1 MIDFEDL
8 LKSLPNTG
16 RVVITCEKGSITGTR
31 IVKENEHIASFN
43 ALIDL
48 AKSAGYSVVRPDG
61 NAL

>member
-1 MIDFEDL
+1 MIDIEDFI
-8 LKSLPNTG
+8 KSLPNTG

-31 IVKENEHIASFN
+31 IVKDNEHIASFN

>member
-1 MIDFEDL
+1 MVISCE
-8 LKSLPNTG
+8 NGVITG
-16 RVVITCEKGSITGTR
+16 IRVVKDN
-31 IVKENEHIASFN
+31 KHIASLN

>member
-1 MIDFEDL
+1 MIDFQDL

-16 RVVITCEKGSITGTR
+16 RIVITCENGSITGAR
-31 IVKENEHIASFN
+31 IVKENEHVASLN

>member
-1 MIDFEDL
+1 MIDIKDL
-8 LKSLPNTG
+8 IKSLPSTG
-16 RVVITCEKGSITGTR
+16 RIVITCDNGVIAGTR

-48 AKSAGYSVVRPDG
+48 AKFAGYSIVRPDG

>member
-1 MIDFEDL
+1 MIDIKDL
-8 LKSLPNTG
+8 VKALPSTG
-16 RVVITCEKGSITGTR
+16 RVIFTCDHGVITGTR
-31 IVKENEHIASFN
+31 ILKDNECIASLN

>member
-1 MIDFEDL
+1 MIYFEDL

-16 RVVITCEKGSITGTR
+16 RVVITFEKGSITGTR

-48 AKSAGYSVVRPDG
+48 AKSAGYSIVRPDG
-61 NAL
+61 SAL

>member
-1 MIDFEDL
+1 MIIEQDIINN
-8 LKSLPNTG
+8 LPSDG
-16 RVVITCEKGSITGTR
+16 RVLLRCEGGRITSVRTLR
-31 IVKENEHIASFN
+31 DNEHIASFN

>member
-1 MIDFEDL
+1 MIDFENL
-8 LKSLPNTG
+8 LSSLPNTG
-16 RVVITCEKGSITGTR
+16 RVVITCENGLITGSR

>member
-1 MIDFEDL
+1 MIDIEDL
-8 LKSLPNTG
+8 IKSLPNTG
-16 RVVITCEKGSITGTR
+16 RVVITCENGSITGTR

>member
-1 MIDFEDL
+1 MIDFEGL

-16 RVVITCEKGSITGTR
+16 RIVITCDNGSITGIR
-31 IVKENEHIASFN
+31 IVKNNEHIASLN

>member
-1 MIDFEDL
+1 MIDFEHL

-16 RVVITCEKGSITGTR
+16 RIVITCDNGSITGTR
-31 IVKENEHIASFN
+31 IVKDNEHIASLN

>member
-1 MIDFEDL
+1 MIIEQEIINN
-8 LKSLPNTG
+8 LPSDG
-16 RVVITCEKGSITGTR
+16 RVLLRCEGGRITSVRTLR
-31 IVKENEHIASFN
+31 DNEHIASFN

>member
-1 MIDFEDL
+1 MIDIEDL
-8 LKSLPNTG
+8 SESLPSTG
-16 RVVITCEKGSITGTR
+16 RMVVTCENGAITGTR
-31 IVKENEHIASFN
+31 ILKDNEHIASLN

>member
-1 MIDFEDL
+1 MIDIKDL
-8 LKSLPNTG
+8 VKSLPGRGRMVISCEYGVITG
-16 RVVITCEKGSITGTR
+16 IRVVKD
-31 IVKENEHIASFN
+31 NEHIASLN